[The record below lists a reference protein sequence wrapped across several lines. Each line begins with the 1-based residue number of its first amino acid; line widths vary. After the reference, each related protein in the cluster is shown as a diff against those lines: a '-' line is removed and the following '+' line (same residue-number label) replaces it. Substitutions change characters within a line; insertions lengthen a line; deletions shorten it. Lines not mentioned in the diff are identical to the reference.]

1 MSKLIQRGSTWHL
14 RMRVPKRYAAV
25 EPRGEIHRSL
35 RTDSEREARTLLPAA
50 QAAII
55 SELDA
60 KLAIDAGELSGD
72 VYAAA
77 VALAA
82 SRGLMYRPIGEL
94 ANGPLGDII
103 ARLDAL
109 KRGDG
114 SAVVKSVLGG
124 VNVPRL
130 MLSELVA
137 EVEDIGAHEN
147 RYKSPTQMRLWRNPR
162 KRAVAN
168 LIAALGQDH
177 PVLSI
182 DAAAALKHKAWWQ
195 AQMAEHKQKAETAK
209 KDFANMAAMLA
220 RYYDSLQLEDV
231 PRPYSGVTIKDR
243 HAVKTRKLEMPLDWI
258 KDKWLAEGAFDKL
271 NVEARDILLMSLET
285 GCRQSEIHDLPASAI
300 VLDHEIPHLRIAFE
314 EGDDRREVKNVSSV
328 RHVPLVGLALA
339 AAKRHPDGFLR
350 YRDKSGYSALI
361 NKYLRKHGL
370 VPTTKHTSGGTRHAW
385 ESRLKAAGIAS
396 DDRGEM
402 MGHSVSTVRN
412 RELYGDGMSLAKKR
426 ELALKIVLPVPD
438 HLA

>member
-1 MSKLIQRGSTWHL
+1 
-14 RMRVPKRYAAV
+14 
-25 EPRGEIHRSL
+25 
-35 RTDSEREARTLLPAA
+35 
-50 QAAII
+50 
-55 SELDA
+55 
-60 KLAIDAGELSGD
+60 
-72 VYAAA
+72 
-77 VALAA
+77 
-82 SRGLMYRPIGEL
+82 
-94 ANGPLGDII
+94 
-103 ARLDAL
+103 
-109 KRGDG
+109 
-114 SAVVKSVLGG
+114 
-124 VNVPRL
+124 
-130 MLSELVA
+130 
-137 EVEDIGAHEN
+137 
-147 RYKSPTQMRLWRNPR
+147 
-162 KRAVAN
+162 
-168 LIAALGQDH
+168 
-177 PVLSI
+177 
-182 DAAAALKHKAWWQ
+182 
-195 AQMAEHKQKAETAK
+195 
-209 KDFANMAAMLA
+209 MLA